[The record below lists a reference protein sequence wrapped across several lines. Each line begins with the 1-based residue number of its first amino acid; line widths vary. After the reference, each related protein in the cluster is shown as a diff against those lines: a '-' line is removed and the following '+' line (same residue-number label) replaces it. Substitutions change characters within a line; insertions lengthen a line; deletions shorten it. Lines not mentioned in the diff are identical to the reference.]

1 MALRELNSFRD
12 AIARATHWTRT
23 QLARIPHRLGRRTG
37 EKVLVNLL
45 ARVPNRGK
53 LADVKAKILWSLLN
67 DRAEAMRI
75 ARSALARAPRNRALI
90 ASLARM
96 EIEADSYHDAEMRL
110 RGALDDLGAAGGTRQ
125 LWQLVSLLTY
135 ALLHQGK
142 SADAWT
148 LLSSGPGTLLPVDQ
162 VRFLQAHVCR
172 YTQRYD
178 EAEDIYAQ
186 VLAQKPNDIWA
197 LWELAELLSLRGKL
211 AAAEPLHRRISRIAG
226 DPTFNARNH
235 SHCLLAQGRIREGW
249 ARNLVRV
256 ENSELKKLEGV
267 RVWDGSDL
275 ATRSIFVIVE
285 GGTGDELRDAVCYR
299 ELSERAAEVTIA
311 CDPRLETLLK
321 RSFPRVKTWPTGRTE
336 RVSGVNRRLSR
347 LIDEATLEEVRR
359 HDFCVV
365 SPDLFYFF
373 KPEAEDYGKPSPYL
387 QPDPKLAAHWRQRL
401 AALGPGPK
409 VGIAWS
415 TIRQNYRTFSYYTKL
430 AEWGP
435 LLTQPGLIFVNL
447 QYGDCVDE
455 LTKAEQ
461 RFGVRIH
468 RWPDLDL
475 LNDFDSVAGLIAG
488 LDLVLAPNST
498 TLELAGALGAPA
510 WYMVNEYQTLDHFRL
525 MDRATRQDRCY
536 PSVRIFMA
544 RQPGDSTSLIAQVAG
559 ELERTFGM
567 ASDSDQES
575 VVGKQDASVPGRGG
589 TSAAPARR

>member
-1 MALRELNSFRD
+1 MALRKLTSLRD
-12 AIARATHWTRT
+12 PIARATQWTRT

-37 EKVLVNLL
+37 EQVLVKLL
-45 ARVPNRGK
+45 ARIPNRGI
-53 LADVKAKILWSLLN
+53 LAAVKARILWSLN
-67 DRAEAMRI
+67 DRAGAMLI
-75 ARSALARAPRNRALI
+75 IRSALARAPHNRTLI
-90 ASLARM
+90 ARLARM
-96 EIEADSYHDAEMRL
+96 EIEAGSYRDAEMRL
-110 RGALDDLGAAGGTRQ
+110 RSALNDLTAAGGTGL

-142 SADAWT
+142 SAEAWT
-148 LLSSGPGTLLPVDQ
+148 LLSSGPGTRLAVYQ

-172 YTQRYD
+172 HTRRYD
-178 EAEDIYAQ
+178 EAEDFYTQ

-211 AAAEPLHRRISRIAG
+211 AEAEALHHRISRVAR

-235 SHCLLAQGRIREGW
+235 SHTLLAQGRVREGW

-256 ENSELKKLEGV
+256 ENSELKKLQGV

-275 ATRSIFVIVE
+275 AARSIFVIVE

-299 ELSERAAEVTIA
+299 ELSERAAQVTIA

-321 RSFPRVKTWPTGRTE
+321 RSFPRVKTWPTSRTE

-365 SPDLFYFF
+365 GPDLFYFF
-373 KPEAEDYGKPSPYL
+373 KPAAEDYGKPSPYL
-387 QPDPKLAAHWRQRL
+387 QPDPKLVAHWRARL

-409 VGIAWS
+409 IGVAWS
-415 TIRQNYRTFSYYTKL
+415 TIRQNYRFFSCYTKL

-435 LLTQPGLIFVNL
+435 ILTAPGAVFVNL
-447 QYGDCVDE
+447 QYGDCKDE
-455 LTKAEQ
+455 LREAEQ

-475 LNDFDSVAGLIAG
+475 LNDFDSVAGLIAE

-498 TLELAGALGAPA
+498 TLELAGALGARA

-525 MDRATRQDRCY
+525 MDPATRQDRCY

-544 RQPGDSTSLIAQVAG
+544 KQPGDSTSLIAQVAG
-559 ELERTFGM
+559 ELERTFGL
-567 ASDSDQES
+567 SRSRDQKS
-575 VVGKQDASVPGRGG
+575 VVGGESPSAPGRGG
-589 TSAAPARR
+589 TSAARAPR